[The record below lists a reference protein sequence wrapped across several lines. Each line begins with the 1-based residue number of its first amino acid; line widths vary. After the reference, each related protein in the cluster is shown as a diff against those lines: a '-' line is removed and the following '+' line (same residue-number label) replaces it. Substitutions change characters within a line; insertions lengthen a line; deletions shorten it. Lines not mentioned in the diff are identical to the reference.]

1 MSINSVK
8 LLCFESIDGAIERDI
23 EDVFSRLKCIE
34 GGNIYGLYQKT
45 EQTTSIMN
53 ELEQKYDDITQKHIR
68 SFTRLFSDTRMKVG
82 EYFIKHM
89 TSAPFVDQIRSYNRI
104 YSLRHGL
111 DLYKEDLNFCQT
123 WFAFILF
130 LKHIHMDGV
139 KMMFTLA
146 IQIQE

>member
-1 MSINSVK
+1 MYMGNKYEFRIMSINSVK
-8 LLCFESIDGAIERDI
+8 LLCFETIDGAIERDI

-82 EYFIKHM
+82 EYFIN
-89 TSAPFVDQIRSYNRI
+89 I
-104 YSLRHGL
+104 
-111 DLYKEDLNFCQT
+111 
-123 WFAFILF
+123 
-130 LKHIHMDGV
+130 
-139 KMMFTLA
+139 
-146 IQIQE
+146 